1 MVHYCKKI
9 VCLDLNVYR
18 STIRRDSIFDLWRH
32 YVGPVSVNG
41 TLHYMHTPCF
51 IFGLLWVIH
60 EISADG
66 HIWTLLLTYLICM
79 YVKTLFQGTGYSGR
93 VITKLCTDFL
103 DGIWELK
110 STTWSNI
117 RAIFKMCDTYYIYIY
132 IAIFMSLT
140 FVYRNI

>member
-1 MVHYCKKI
+1 MSDSRNFSRQPY
-9 VCLDLNVYR
+9 LDAITY
-18 STIRRDSIFDLWRH
+18 
-32 YVGPVSVNG
+32 
-41 TLHYMHTPCF
+41 
-51 IFGLLWVIH
+51 
-60 EISADG
+60 ISN
-66 HIWTLLLTYLICM
+66 
-79 YVKTLFQGTGYSGR
+79 YVKTLFQGAGYSGL

-132 IAIFMSLT
+132 IAIFMNLT